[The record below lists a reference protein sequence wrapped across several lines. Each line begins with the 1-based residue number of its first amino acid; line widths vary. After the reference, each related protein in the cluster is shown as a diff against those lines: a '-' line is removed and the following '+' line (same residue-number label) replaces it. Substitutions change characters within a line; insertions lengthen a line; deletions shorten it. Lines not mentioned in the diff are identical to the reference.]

1 MGMRFDPETGE
12 PIRTDTDYSPNMAN
26 PEDDWDCTI
35 AYRRN
40 EKGAYRPGN
49 GSGQTPL
56 RQDSAQNDP
65 YGQTSARSGSYGQT
79 GAQNNPYGQRNA
91 QNTAYGQNNA
101 SGYPYG
107 QRNAQNTSY
116 GQGNAQNTS
125 YGQNNASGY
134 PYGQGNAQNTSY
146 GQDNTQ
152 SSSYGQNAFYDSDE
166 RTVESSR
173 TGNPYVQGNSFDQG
187 DSTMR
192 NSYPASGQNYTS
204 GSGSSGAAPES
215 GNPYRQPGPGT
226 AGPAG
231 KAKKPKKIL
240 LPILIACAAICALV
254 GIFFLAKNLL
264 LKPGDQILLAATK
277 TAEGN
282 QLAGLFAESSKAL
295 AKSSASSTDLDL
307 SVDFYG
313 TPLSVEG
320 NVSVDYNKKILSV
333 EGSYGSGPENAIKG
347 IFFMDDSMIQAQ
359 LPDVSSYKLVYDY
372 TTAPTGFINDF
383 FTQNGLSS
391 STVNSLLQQIWS
403 TKETANS
410 WQEDLVAITRKN
422 FNALDWEKTE
432 KETFL
437 FNDKDVK
444 AKGYTAVLTASA
456 FNSWVGEYK
465 SSYEKYIESSLP
477 QDYFS
482 SLGLSASDFSS
493 AFDNIQINEDLTI
506 NVYLYKSKIVA
517 VRLVSSGGGSLE
529 IDIEGGAYPLENV
542 VVTSDGS
549 EIMALHGTTTGDTE
563 TMSVTAYE
571 GQEAASYS
579 YNTKSGALSV
589 TAAGMTIDGT
599 LKKEKD
605 DLILE
610 FNDQAIS
617 DYLFDASIRIS
628 PEAGAGSAAPS
639 GTEINLN
646 TASSEDLTPFVEDLS
661 NYFF

>member
-1 MGMRFDPETGE
+1 
-12 PIRTDTDYSPNMAN
+12 
-26 PEDDWDCTI
+26 
-35 AYRRN
+35 
-40 EKGAYRPGN
+40 
-49 GSGQTPL
+49 
-56 RQDSAQNDP
+56 
-65 YGQTSARSGSYGQT
+65 
-79 GAQNNPYGQRNA
+79 
-91 QNTAYGQNNA
+91 
-101 SGYPYG
+101 
-107 QRNAQNTSY
+107 
-116 GQGNAQNTS
+116 
-125 YGQNNASGY
+125 
-134 PYGQGNAQNTSY
+134 
-146 GQDNTQ
+146 
-152 SSSYGQNAFYDSDE
+152 
-166 RTVESSR
+166 
-173 TGNPYVQGNSFDQG
+173 
-187 DSTMR
+187 MR
-192 NSYPASGQNYTS
+192 NSYPASGQNYTY

-215 GNPYRQPGPGT
+215 GNSYRQPGPGP

-240 LPILIACAAICALV
+240 LPILIACAAVCALV

-264 LKPGDQILLAATK
+264 LKPGDEILLAATK

-307 SVDFYG
+307 YADFYG
-313 TPLSVEG
+313 TSLSVDG
-320 NVSVDYNKKILSV
+320 NLSVDYKKKELSV
-333 EGSYGSGPENAIKG
+333 NGSYATDSGAASG
-347 IFFMDDSMIQAQ
+347 IFFMDDSTIQAQ

-410 WQEDLVAITRKN
+410 YQEEIVAITRKN
-422 FNALDWEKTE
+422 FNAMGWEKTE

-437 FNDKDVK
+437 FNDKDVN
-444 AKGYTAVLTASA
+444 AKGYTTVLTASA

-493 AFDNIQINEDLTI
+493 AFDNIQISEDLTI

-517 VRLVSSGGGSLE
+517 VRLTSSAGNTFE

-542 VVTSDGS
+542 VVTSDGT
-549 EIMALHGTTTGDTE
+549 ETMALHGTTTGDTE
-563 TMSVTAYE
+563 KMSVTVYE

-589 TAAGMTIDGT
+589 TAAGMTIDGVV
-599 LKKEKD
+599 KKEND

-610 FNDQAIS
+610 LNDQEING
-617 DYLFDASIRIS
+617 LLIDASIRFS
-628 PEAGAGSAAPS
+628 PKSGAGFSVPS

-646 TASSEDLTPFVEDLS
+646 TASLEDLTPFVQDLS
-661 NYFF
+661 NYFH